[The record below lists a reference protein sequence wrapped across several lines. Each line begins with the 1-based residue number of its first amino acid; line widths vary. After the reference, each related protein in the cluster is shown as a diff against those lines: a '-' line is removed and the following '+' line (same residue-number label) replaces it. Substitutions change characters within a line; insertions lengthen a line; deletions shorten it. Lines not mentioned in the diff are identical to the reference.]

1 MMEDKELFEKL
12 FKLNNKQLL
21 KIYTRVIITLENRDV
36 VRTQNSPIGDYT
48 EWLVS
53 KAYDYKLETNSKAG
67 YDAIAKDGTKIQI
80 KARRIMS
87 SNDPKQLSAIR
98 NLDKNDF
105 DVLIAVIYDKNCDII
120 EALTIPHNIIK
131 EYAGYS
137 GHVNSSILTITD
149 KIKNDSRI
157 KNITKELVEKELI
170 VNAQNGI

>member
-1 MMEDKELFEKL
+1 MDDNELFEKL

-21 KIYTRVIITLENRDV
+21 KLYTRIIITLEVRDV
-36 VRTQNSPIGDYT
+36 VRTQNNPIGDYT

-67 YDAIAKDGTKIQI
+67 YDAISKDGIKIQI
-80 KARRIMS
+80 KARKIIS

-105 DVLIAVIYDKNCDII
+105 DILIAVIYNKNCEII
-120 EALTIPHNIIK
+120 EALSIPHNIIK

-137 GHVNSSILTITD
+137 NHVNSSILTITD
-149 KIKNDSRI
+149 KIRYDDRV
-157 KNITKELVEKELI
+157 KNITKELIEKEII
-170 VNAQNGI
+170 VNAQTCT

>member
-1 MMEDKELFEKL
+1 MENNEIFEKL
-12 FKLNNKQLL
+12 FKLSNKQLL
-21 KIYTRVIITLENRDV
+21 KLYTRIIITLEVRDV

-53 KAYDYKLETNSKAG
+53 KAYEYKLETNSKSG
-67 YDAIAKDGTKIQI
+67 YDAVAKDGTKIQI

-98 NLDKNDF
+98 NLDKHDF
-105 DVLIAVIYDKNCDII
+105 DILIAVIYDKNCEII
-120 EALTIPHNIIK
+120 EALSIPHKIIK

-149 KIKNDSRI
+149 KIKNDDRV
-157 KNITKELVEKELI
+157 KNITKELIEKEII
-170 VNAQNGI
+170 VNAQTST